1 MQGGKREDF
10 LIIDGQQRL
19 TTISILLIA
28 IVDLLKH
35 KKVIP
40 KDDRLIEKITKKHLV
55 DEYQEDQR
63 KIRLK
68 ANQG

>member
-1 MQGGKREDF
+1 MPSFFGSIVSSHMQGGKRRF

-40 KDDRLIEKITKKHLV
+40 KDDRLIEKITKKFS
-55 DEYQEDQR
+55 R
-63 KIRLK
+63 
-68 ANQG
+68 

>member
-1 MQGGKREDF
+1 MQGGKRRF

-63 KIRLK
+63 KIRLE